1 MPASQPKRFANN
13 LALAESAPHA
23 PDSSFPAGTKAP
35 VIQIESAGA
44 EGARGVSRNDKLRQ
58 WIERNIIVLRVDW
71 IAMAAAIALLP
82 IGALILV
89 RTNKLFPKSLQ
100 KSGAITRVSV
110 PLAQTRAKQAL
121 PTAQD
126 KPALASQTSAAH
138 KSDGIGVVSDVRY
151 TSDSG
156 SAVVTLDLDQET
168 KFEVH
173 RISSPER
180 IYVDLHNTKLA
191 PVLFG
196 KEMQTQDGLLRAIRV
211 GEHERQTT
219 RITLATAQICDY
231 SVTRVPNSSQLRLEL
246 RKAGGQ
252 QLRRVRGNGLTSD
265 H

>member
-13 LALAESAPHA
+13 LALAESAPDA
-23 PDSSFPAGTKAP
+23 SDSSFPTGTKAR

-44 EGARGVSRNDKLRQ
+44 EGARGVSRNHKLRQ
-58 WIERNIIVLRVDW
+58 WIERNIVILRMDW

-100 KSGAITRVSV
+100 KPGAITRVSV
-110 PLAQTRAKQAL
+110 TLAQTRVKQEL
-121 PTAQD
+121 PTTQD
-126 KPALASQTSAAH
+126 KPAALASQASAVH
-138 KSDGIGVVSDVRY
+138 KSHGIGVVSDVRY

-173 RISSPER
+173 RISSPDR

-196 KEMQTQDGLLRAIRV
+196 KESQTQVGLLRAIRV

-231 SVTRVPNSSQLRLEL
+231 SVTRGPNSSQLRIEL

-252 QLRRVRGNGLTSD
+252 QLRRVR
-265 H
+265 